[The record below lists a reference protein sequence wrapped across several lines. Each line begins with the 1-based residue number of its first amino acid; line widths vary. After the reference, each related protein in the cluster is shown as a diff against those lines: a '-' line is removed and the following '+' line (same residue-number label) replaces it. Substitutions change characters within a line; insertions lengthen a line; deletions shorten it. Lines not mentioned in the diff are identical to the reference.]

1 MMKNCDDHTAGCGPP
16 HLLHHGSWH
25 PAARQNVMVA
35 WSFRADSSLEDRV
48 EITQRTADGCPAWR
62 MMYSHGEL
70 WIDVRLVATGL
81 PTPFESLA
89 FTFDAAETATVMI
102 DENGAMVN
110 LATFVTPDDLKAAIE
125 IFCLVVAM
133 KGGGGGD

>member
-1 MMKNCDDHTAGCGPP
+1 
-16 HLLHHGSWH
+16 
-25 PAARQNVMVA
+25 MVA
-35 WSFRADSSLEDRV
+35 WSIRADSSLDDRV
-48 EITQRTADGCPAWR
+48 EIAQQRPDGCSAWR

-89 FTFDAAETATVMI
+89 FTFENADTATVMI
-102 DENGAMVN
+102 DEEGAMVN

-125 IFCLVVAM
+125 IFCLVVAL
-133 KGGGGGD
+133 KGGGGEE